1 MPPGDLSQTV
11 VVADEREPEP
21 NRDTLH
27 QAHLIALRAG
37 PFFLGVLGLGLLI
50 TAVFATKSDALS
62 ITMLILGGVL
72 SIAAATVTRANELK
86 MTKDGIEAKLS
97 SIAGL
102 DPAGYAVTFRAA
114 EPLPVGKPQIGNLTT
129 VAELIAA
136 APAAGWAVAQ
146 TTGAS
151 HATLTKLIRDERP
164 GYVRGDVVTVSVPTH
179 SLVSPVP
186 MHVLRTLAG
195 VGFDVPSDP

>member
-1 MPPGDLSQTV
+1 
-11 VVADEREPEP
+11 
-21 NRDTLH
+21 
-27 QAHLIALRAG
+27 
-37 PFFLGVLGLGLLI
+37 
-50 TAVFATKSDALS
+50 
-62 ITMLILGGVL
+62 
-72 SIAAATVTRANELK
+72 

-136 APAAGWAVAQ
+136 APAVGWAVAQ